1 MRIII
6 IALFILG
13 FQHSLLAQPP
23 IALYD
28 KTRIYR
34 EANDLFDHEKYVAA
48 KEKFQEFIAL
58 EKDPQQALRINSEY
72 YNGICAL
79 YLFHKDAEYQLEKFV
94 LEHPDSPWKLHA
106 YFELATF
113 NYQKKQY
120 KKTLEW
126 FEMVDERDLNAED
139 RNELRYKRGHS
150 LFETGNTEAARQDFF
165 EVKQVESEYQKAAI
179 YYYSHIAYEQ
189 NDLQV
194 ALDGF
199 RQLEN
204 DEAFKGLVPY
214 YITYIYYKQKN
225 YDEVLK
231 YGPGALQQAEAKNT
245 KRVPEISRIIG
256 DSHCMKKQYA
266 EAVPFL
272 ETYHKAATYAD
283 ITREDHYQL
292 GYAYHRSDQWQKSI
306 LEYGAVTDG
315 DDELHQKAAYNLGE
329 CYLKINQK
337 EYARNAFAEAA
348 DMSFN
353 AEIQEDALFNYS
365 KLAFELSY
373 NPFHEA
379 IAALEDYLNKY
390 PNSKRHDEVYEF
402 LLNVYMRTRNYEKAL
417 ASLDK
422 IKNKDE
428 RVKEAYQ
435 VVAYNRGVE
444 LFQAEKYADA
454 EKFFDKVPTYPIN
467 PTVNAD
473 AKFWKAEISYRLDDY
488 AKAAQ
493 RYAAFINEPGAYT
506 SEFYGIAHYSQ
517 GYAYFKMAN
526 AEENMETATSWYN
539 SANTAFRKYIDG
551 SHGKESKKVSDAAAR
566 AGDCFYVAKNYAQ
579 AILYYDKA
587 VETSK
592 AGSEY
597 ALYQK
602 AMCYGYDG
610 QPEKKSWVLKNL
622 ITESPNSKFE
632 VDSKYE
638 IAKTYLQQDRL
649 AEAKTYFND
658 ILKNYAT
665 SPYAK
670 LSMRDMC
677 LIYVKE
683 DNPQQV
689 KDAWVAIK
697 TKYKKDPVVC
707 DAYQICK
714 AVLIEDPEFQ
724 NDAVTICGATKDELE
739 EDVYRRAVSYVQDGN
754 CETGITKLTDYL
766 SRFQPAYHALDA
778 SYFLANCYYDKNDF
792 NKSLEYCNYVIAQ
805 GSNNYLEE
813 CLVMAATI
821 AYNNKDYSQ
830 ALTHYRDLE
839 QTAVSKNNVLE
850 AQIGL
855 MRCNYLLNEFADAK
869 MYADKVIANDGTPE
883 DIRYTAL
890 LWRGRILHVNG
901 NYDEAIADL
910 KEVVKRGGNAGAES
924 KYLIASSYYSKEEFK
939 AAETEIFQLIE
950 KFSAFDEWKYKGF
963 LLLIDVYISLKD
975 YFQAHATINA
985 ILENVTESSVVDAA
999 NAKKATLE
1007 QLENPTPNAPSV
1019 NDVEINLDPE
1029 QPNNR

>member
-1 MRIII
+1 MRTIV
-6 IALFILG
+6 IALFLLLLG
-13 FQHSLLAQPP
+13 HELNAQPP

-28 KTRIYR
+28 KTRVYR
-34 EANDLFDHEKYVAA
+34 EALDLFDHEKYVAA
-48 KEKFQEFIAL
+48 KEKFQEYIAL

-94 LEHPDSPWKLHA
+94 LEHPDSPWKQRA

-126 FEMVDERDLNAED
+126 FKFVDERDLNAADKIEM
-139 RNELRYKRGHS
+139 RYKRGHS
-150 LFETGNTEAARQDFF
+150 LFETGDVAAARQDFF
-165 EVKQVESEYQKAAI
+165 EVKQSESEFQKAAT

-199 RQLEN
+199 KQLETV
-204 DEAFKGLVPY
+204 EAFKGLVPY

-225 YDEVLK
+225 YDEVIK
-231 YGPGALQQAEAKNT
+231 YGPEVLKQAEANNT

-266 EAVPFL
+266 EAIPYL
-272 ETYHKAATYAD
+272 EAYRKAATSAD
-283 ITREDHYQL
+283 LTREDHYQL
-292 GYAYHRSDQWQKSI
+292 AYAYHRSNQWDKAV
-306 LEYGAVTDG
+306 LEYGACTDG
-315 DDELHQKAAYNLGE
+315 DDALHQKAAYNLGE
-329 CYLKINQK
+329 CYLKLELK

-348 DMSFN
+348 DMSYSS
-353 AEIQEDALFNYS
+353 EIQEDALFNYS

-379 IAALEDYLNKY
+379 ITAFEDYLAKY
-390 PNSKRHDEVYEF
+390 PNSKRRDEAYEF
-402 LLNVYMRTRNYEKAL
+402 LLNVYMRTRNYDKAL

-422 IKNKDE
+422 IQNKDD

-435 VVAYNRGVE
+435 VVAYNRGIE
-444 LFQAEKYADA
+444 LFQAEKYSEA
-454 EKFFDKVPTYPIN
+454 EKYLDKVATYPIN
-467 PTVNAD
+467 PTINAD
-473 AKFWKAEISYRLDDY
+473 AKFWKAEISYRQDDY
-488 AKAAQ
+488 SKAVQ
-493 RYAAFINEPGAYT
+493 RYNAFISEPGAYG
-506 SEFYGIAHYSQ
+506 SEFYGLAHYSQ

-526 AEENMETATSWYN
+526 AEENNETANSWYN

-551 SHGKESKKVSDAAAR
+551 SHAKESKKVSDAAAR

-587 VETSK
+587 IETNK

-597 ALYQK
+597 AAYQK

-622 ITESPNSKFE
+622 ITDSPDSKFE
-632 VDSKYE
+632 VDAKYE
-638 IAKTYLQQDRL
+638 IAKTYLQQERL

-658 ILKNYAT
+658 ILKNHAT

-677 LIYVKE
+677 LIHVKE
-683 DNPQQV
+683 DNSQQV

-697 TKYKKDPVVC
+697 TKYQKDPVVC

-724 NDAVTICGATKDELE
+724 NDAVTICGASKDQLE
-739 EDVYRRAVSYVQDGN
+739 EDVYRKAVSYVQDGN
-754 CETGITKLTDYL
+754 CETGIVKLTDYL
-766 SRFQPAYHALDA
+766 SRFQPAYHAVDA
-778 SYFLANCYYDKNDF
+778 SYFLANCYYDKSDF
-792 NKSLEYCNYVIAQ
+792 NKSLEYCNYVIGQAS
-805 GSNNYLEE
+805 SNYTEE

-821 AYNNKDYSQ
+821 SYNNKDYSQ

-839 QTAVSKNNVLE
+839 QTAVSKNNMLE

-869 MYADKVIANDGTPE
+869 MYADKVIANAGTPE

-901 NYDEAIADL
+901 SYDEAIADL

-924 KYLIASSYYSKEEFK
+924 KYLIASCFYSKEEYK
-939 AAETEIFQLIE
+939 SAETEIFQLIE

-963 LLLIDVYISLKD
+963 LLLIDVYIALKD
-975 YFQAHATINA
+975 YFQARATIDA
-985 ILENVTESSVVDAA
+985 ILENVTEPWVVEAV
-999 NAKKATLE
+999 NTKKATLD
-1007 QLENPTPNAPSV
+1007 QIENPAPTEPSV
-1019 NDVEINLDPE
+1019 NDVEIDLDTE
-1029 QPNNR
+1029 KENNQ

>member
-1 MRIII
+1 MRTFLFL
-6 IALFILG
+6 IALSAC
-13 FQHSLLAQPP
+13 SLSAFAQPP

-28 KTRIYR
+28 NTRLYR
-34 EANDLFDHEKYVAA
+34 EALELFDHEKYVAA
-48 KEKFQEFIAL
+48 KEKFQEYISL
-58 EKDPQQALRINSEY
+58 EKDPQHALRVNSEY
-72 YNGICAL
+72 YSGICAL
-79 YLFHKDAEYQLEKFV
+79 YLFHKDAEYQLEQFV
-94 LEHPDSPWKLHA
+94 LEHPDSPWKLRA
-106 YFELATF
+106 FFELATF

-126 FEMVDERDLNAED
+126 FKQVDERDLNAQD
-139 RNELRYKRGHS
+139 KLELRYKRGHS
-150 LFETGNTEAARQDFF
+150 LFETGDVAAARQDFF
-165 EVKQVESEYQKAAI
+165 EVKQVECEYQKAAI

-199 RQLEN
+199 KQLEG
-204 DEAFKGLVPY
+204 DASFKSLVPY

-231 YGPGALQQAEAKNT
+231 YGPGVLQQAEANTT

-266 EAVPFL
+266 EAIPFL
-272 ETYHKAATYAD
+272 ETYHKAATDND

-292 GYAYHRSDQWQKSI
+292 AYAYHRSSQWEKALS
-306 LEYGAVTDG
+306 EYKKCTEGK
-315 DDELHQKAAYNLGE
+315 DELHQKASYNLGE
-329 CYLKINQK
+329 CYLKLEQK
-337 EYARNAFAEAA
+337 EYARNAFSEAA
-348 DMSFN
+348 DMAVN

-379 IAALEDYLNKY
+379 ITAFEDYLNKY
-390 PNSKRHDEVYEF
+390 PNSKRRDEAYEF

-422 IKNKDE
+422 IQNKDN

-444 LFQAEKYADA
+444 LFQAENFGDA
-454 EKFFDKVPTYPIN
+454 EKFFDRVSTHPVN
-467 PTVNAD
+467 PTVTAD
-473 AKFWKAEISYRLDDY
+473 AKFWKAEISYRKNDFNQ
-488 AKAAQ
+488 AVQ
-493 RYAAFINEPGAYT
+493 RYNSFINEPGAYN
-506 SEFYGIAHYSQ
+506 SEFYGTAHYSQ
-517 GYAYFKMAN
+517 GYAYFKLAN
-526 AEENMETATSWYN
+526 AEENDETAMAWYN
-539 SANTAFRKYIDG
+539 NANTAFRKYIDG
-551 SHGKESKKVSDAAAR
+551 THGKESKKESDACAR
-566 AGDCFYVAKNYAQ
+566 AGDCFYVNKNYSQ
-579 AILYYDKA
+579 AILYYDKSIA
-587 VETSK
+587 LNK

-602 AMCYGYDG
+602 AMCYGYDA

-622 ITESPNSKFE
+622 ITESPDSKFE
-632 VDSKYE
+632 IDAKYE

-658 ILKNYAT
+658 ILKNHAT
-665 SPYAK
+665 SAYAK

-683 DNPQQV
+683 ENPQQV

-697 TKYKKDPVVC
+697 NKYQKDPVVC

-714 AVLIEDPEFQ
+714 SVLIEDPEFQ
-724 NDAVTICGATKDELE
+724 NDAVTICGASKNELE
-739 EDVYRRAVSYVQDGN
+739 EDVYRKAVSYVQDGN
-754 CETGITKLTDYL
+754 CETGVSKLTDYL
-766 SRFQPAYHALDA
+766 TKFQPAYHAVDA

-792 NKSLEYCNYVIAQ
+792 NKALEYCNFIIGQ
-805 GSNNYLEE
+805 GSSNYSEE

-821 AYNNKDYSQ
+821 SFNNKDYSQ

-839 QTAVSKNNVLE
+839 QIAVSKNNVLE

-855 MRCNYLLNEFADAK
+855 MRCNYFINEYSDAK
-869 MYADKVIANDGTPE
+869 MYADKVLANDATPE
-883 DIRYTAL
+883 EIRYTAL

-901 NYDEAIADL
+901 SYNEAITDL
-910 KEVVKRGGNAGAES
+910 KEVVKRGGTTGAES
-924 KYLIASSYYSKEEFK
+924 KYLIASSYYSQENFK

-975 YFQAHATINA
+975 YFQARATINA
-985 ILENVTESSVVDAA
+985 ILENVTEQSIIDAA
-999 NAKKATLE
+999 NTKKATLD
-1007 QLENPTPNAPSV
+1007 QLENPTPTEPSV
-1019 NDVEINLDPE
+1019 NDVEIDLPSNPE
-1029 QPNNR
+1029 NQ

>member
-1 MRIII
+1 MRTY
-6 IALFILG
+6 LF
-13 FQHSLLAQPP
+13 LLTLLTCCLSMQAQPP

-28 KTRIYR
+28 NTRLYR
-34 EANDLFDHEKYVAA
+34 EALELFDHEKYVAA
-48 KEKFQEFIAL
+48 KEKFQEYIAL
-58 EKDPQQALRINSEY
+58 EKDPQHALRINSEY
-72 YNGICAL
+72 YSGICAL
-79 YLFHKDAEYQLEKFV
+79 YLFHKDAEYQLEQFV
-94 LEHPDSPWKLHA
+94 IEHPDSPWKMRA
-106 YFELATF
+106 FFELATF

-120 KKTLEW
+120 KKALEW
-126 FEMVDERDLNAED
+126 FKQIDERDLNAED
-139 RNELRYKRGHS
+139 KIEMRYKRGHS
-150 LFETGNTEAARQDFF
+150 LFETGDVSAARQDFF
-165 EVKQVESEYQKAAI
+165 EVKQQESEYQKAAI

-199 RQLEN
+199 KQLEG
-204 DEAFKGLVPY
+204 DASFKSLVPY

-231 YGPGALQQAEAKNT
+231 YGPGVLQQAEANST

-266 EAVPFL
+266 EAIPFL
-272 ETYHKAATYAD
+272 ETYHKAATDND

-292 GYAYHRSDQWQKSI
+292 AYAYHRSSQWEKAINEYQKCT
-306 LEYGAVTDG
+306 EGN
-315 DDELHQKAAYNLGE
+315 DELHQKASYNLGE
-329 CYLKINQK
+329 CYLKMDQK
-337 EYARNAFAEAA
+337 EYARNAFSDAA
-348 DMSFN
+348 NMSVN

-379 IAALEDYLNKY
+379 ISAFEDYLNKY
-390 PNSKRHDEVYEF
+390 PNSKRRDEAYEF

-422 IKNKDE
+422 IQNKDN

-454 EKFFDKVPTYPIN
+454 EKFFDRVSTYPVN

-473 AKFWKAEISYRLDDY
+473 AKFWKAELSYRQNDFT
-488 AKAAQ
+488 KATQ
-493 RYAAFINEPGAYT
+493 RYNAFINEPGAYN

-517 GYAYFKMAN
+517 GYAYFKLAN
-526 AEENMETATSWYN
+526 AEENDETAMAWYN
-539 SANTAFRKYIDG
+539 NANTAFRKYIDG
-551 SHGKESKKVSDAAAR
+551 SHSKEAKKESDACAR
-566 AGDCFYVAKNYAQ
+566 AGDCFYVAKNYTQ
-579 AILYYDKA
+579 AILYYDKSIA
-587 VETSK
+587 LNK

-602 AMCYGYDG
+602 AMCYGYDS

-632 VDSKYE
+632 IDAKYE

-649 AEAKTYFND
+649 AEAKPYFTD
-658 ILKNYAT
+658 ILKNHAT
-665 SPYAK
+665 SAYAK

-677 LIYVKE
+677 LVHVKE
-683 DNPQQV
+683 NDQSQV
-689 KDAWVAIK
+689 KASWTAIK
-697 TKYKKDPVVC
+697 SKYGKDPVVC

-714 AVLIEDPEFQ
+714 SILIEDSEFQ
-724 NDAVTICGATKDELE
+724 NDAVTICGASKNELE
-739 EDVYRRAVSYVQDGN
+739 EDVYRKAVSYVQDGDCN
-754 CETGITKLTDYL
+754 TGISKLTDYL
-766 SRFQPAYHALDA
+766 TKFQPAYHAIDA
-778 SYFLANCYYDKNDF
+778 SYFLANCYYDKNDY
-792 NKSLEYCNYVIAQ
+792 NKALEYCNFIIAA
-805 GSNNYLEE
+805 GSTNYREE

-821 AYNNKDYSQ
+821 SFNNKDYSQ
-830 ALTHYRDLE
+830 ALIHYRDLE
-839 QTAVSKNNVLE
+839 QVAVSKNNALE

-855 MRCNYLLNEFADAK
+855 MRCNYFLNEFADAK
-869 MYADKVIANDGTPE
+869 MYADKVLANDATPE

-901 NYDEAIADL
+901 SYKEAINDL
-910 KEVVKRGGNAGAES
+910 KEVVKRGGTAGAES
-924 KYLIASSYYSKEEFK
+924 KFLIANSYYSQEDFK
-939 AAETEIFQLIE
+939 SAETEIFQLIE

-963 LLLIDVYISLKD
+963 LLLVDVYISLKD
-975 YFQAHATINA
+975 YFQARATINA
-985 ILENVTESSVVDAA
+985 ILENVTEPWVIDAA
-999 NAKKATLE
+999 NAKKATLD
-1007 QLENPTPNAPSV
+1007 QLENPAPSEPSV
-1019 NDVEINLDPE
+1019 NEVEIDLPSTPE
-1029 QPNNR
+1029 NQ

>member
-1 MRIII
+1 
-6 IALFILG
+6 
-13 FQHSLLAQPP
+13 
-23 IALYD
+23 
-28 KTRIYR
+28 
-34 EANDLFDHEKYVAA
+34 
-48 KEKFQEFIAL
+48 
-58 EKDPQQALRINSEY
+58 
-72 YNGICAL
+72 
-79 YLFHKDAEYQLEKFV
+79 
-94 LEHPDSPWKLHA
+94 
-106 YFELATF
+106 
-113 NYQKKQY
+113 
-120 KKTLEW
+120 
-126 FEMVDERDLNAED
+126 
-139 RNELRYKRGHS
+139 
-150 LFETGNTEAARQDFF
+150 
-165 EVKQVESEYQKAAI
+165 
-179 YYYSHIAYEQ
+179 
-189 NDLQV
+189 
-194 ALDGF
+194 
-199 RQLEN
+199 
-204 DEAFKGLVPY
+204 
-214 YITYIYYKQKN
+214 
-225 YDEVLK
+225 
-231 YGPGALQQAEAKNT
+231 
-245 KRVPEISRIIG
+245 
-256 DSHCMKKQYA
+256 
-266 EAVPFL
+266 
-272 ETYHKAATYAD
+272 
-283 ITREDHYQL
+283 
-292 GYAYHRSDQWQKSI
+292 
-306 LEYGAVTDG
+306 
-315 DDELHQKAAYNLGE
+315 
-329 CYLKINQK
+329 
-337 EYARNAFAEAA
+337 
-348 DMSFN
+348 
-353 AEIQEDALFNYS
+353 
-365 KLAFELSY
+365 
-373 NPFHEA
+373 
-379 IAALEDYLNKY
+379 
-390 PNSKRHDEVYEF
+390 
-402 LLNVYMRTRNYEKAL
+402 
-417 ASLDK
+417 
-422 IKNKDE
+422 
-428 RVKEAYQ
+428 
-435 VVAYNRGVE
+435 
-444 LFQAEKYADA
+444 
-454 EKFFDKVPTYPIN
+454 
-467 PTVNAD
+467 
-473 AKFWKAEISYRLDDY
+473 
-488 AKAAQ
+488 
-493 RYAAFINEPGAYT
+493 
-506 SEFYGIAHYSQ
+506 
-517 GYAYFKMAN
+517 MAN

-985 ILENVTESSVVDAA
+985 ILENVTESSVIEAA